1 MEKIVGDMLQ
11 YLKNGSKSS
20 LLEPAEQ
27 KIGSEMLGEILIDV
41 VNWLRLEYKRVNI
54 WSRKSIPSKPLKLN
68 ENYPWCKGL
77 IHLVQE
83 DEGFS
88 KYFIVEN
95 NGFYYS
101 SDVDEETRNKARQ
114 IVFEKY
120 KLFRMS

>member
-1 MEKIVGDMLQ
+1 MKMLR
-11 YLKNGSKSS
+11 
-20 LLEPAEQ
+20 
-27 KIGSEMLGEILIDV
+27 EILIDV

-77 IHLVQE
+77 FHLVQE